1 MIKESC
7 LVAFTVI
14 VILLII
20 LQLFHFIGFNIEL
33 EMVCPKIKHAIKGIH
48 LC

>member
-20 LQLFHFIGFNIEL
+20 LQLFHFIGFNIEAGDGL
-33 EMVCPKIKHAIKGIH
+33 SKNKACY
-48 LC
+48 